1 MKTHEVQLF
10 FALVMFAGIA
20 AALGWCSK
28 EVALLIVI
36 IQLLVLIV
44 TLLSRIYT
52 AIINHSADLR
62 FEKNK
67 EKQYGTNGK

>member
-1 MKTHEVQLF
+1 MKTYEVQLF
-10 FALVMFAGIA
+10 FTICIFAGIA
-20 AALGWCSK
+20 AALGWCTK

-52 AIINHSADLR
+52 AINNHTANLR
-62 FEKNK
+62 
-67 EKQYGTNGK
+67 NGK

>member
-1 MKTHEVQLF
+1 MRTHEVQLF
-10 FALVMFAGIA
+10 FALAMFAGIA

-36 IQLLVLIV
+36 IQLLVSIV

-52 AIINHSADLR
+52 AIINHSAKLR
-62 FEKNK
+62 SDK
-67 EKQYGTNGK
+67 EEQI

>member
-1 MKTHEVQLF
+1 MRTHEVQLF
-10 FALVMFAGIA
+10 FALAMFAGIA

-36 IQLLVLIV
+36 IQLLVLIL

-52 AIINHSADLR
+52 AIINHSANLR
-62 FEKNK
+62 CDENK
-67 EKQYGTNGK
+67 EKK

>member
-1 MKTHEVQLF
+1 MRTHEVQLF
-10 FALVMFAGIA
+10 FALAMFAGIA

-36 IQLLVLIV
+36 IQLLVSIV

-52 AIINHSADLR
+52 AIIINHSANLR
-62 FEKNK
+62 CDENK
-67 EKQYGTNGK
+67 EKK